1 MSNREVR
8 TVRPDSTPLEDLRRK
23 FHEFGRFHQLLPNL
37 VRKELKVRYKNSSL
51 GFAWSMLNPLLYLV
65 VFYIVFTF
73 FLPSN
78 VSDYHV
84 YLLSGL
90 LAWTFFTVSLTH
102 STVSL
107 VGSSDLVK
115 KVYLPRE
122 MLALAPIGG
131 GMIHFALQFGVLAA
145 FLMVLRYPIQG
156 ASLLLI
162 PAALAVEIVLLTGLA
177 LIFSSINVKAK
188 DAQHF
193 LDLALLAAFWM
204 TPIVY
209 PSATAIEQLSHYSIW
224 GIGFDHLYLANPMTR
239 IVMGLQRGIYGEGS
253 TPSPLVDADISFYFS
268 GLVYAATISLAIL
281 AAGWWLFNRL
291 DPTFAEDL

>member
-1 MSNREVR
+1 MIEEEIKSIVPES
-8 TVRPDSTPLEDLRRK
+8 STFQDLRRK
-23 FHEFGRFHQLLPNL
+23 LAEFDRFSQLLPNL
-37 VRKELKVRYKNSSL
+37 IRKELKVRYKNSLL

-65 VFYIVFTF
+65 VFFIVFSV
-73 FLPSN
+73 FLPSS
-78 VSDYHV
+78 VPDYHI

-107 VGSSDLVK
+107 VGAPDLVK

-122 MLALAPIGG
+122 MLAVAPIGAG
-131 GMIHFALQFGVLAA
+131 LIHFALQFGVLMV
-145 FLMVLRYPIQG
+145 FLLLARHPLQG
-156 ASLLLI
+156 SSLLLV
-162 PAALAVEIVLLTGLA
+162 PAALLVEVTLLTGLA
-177 LIFSSINVKAK
+177 LLFSAINVKAK

-209 PSATAIEQLSHYSIW
+209 PSAVAVRQLGEYSIL
-224 GIGFDHLYLANPMTR
+224 GLSLDRLYLANPMTQ
-239 IVMGLQRGIYGEGS
+239 VVLSLQRGIYGTGS
-253 TPSPLVDADISFYFS
+253 AQAVLARDLGWYVA
-268 GLVYAATISLAIL
+268 GLAYAAAVSLIIL
-281 AAGWWLFNRL
+281 ILGWWTFNRL